1 MCIQTSK
8 NVSHLKQQKNLNKW
22 SEVKTREMINF
33 LESNSSKKNS
43 KLSRVKPIKRNS
55 ESASMRETLTI
66 ILRDGFQYFAAG

>member
-22 SEVKTREMINF
+22 SEVRTREMNNF
-33 LESNSSKKNS
+33 LVSNSSKKNS

-55 ESASMRETLTI
+55 ESESMRETQT

>member
-1 MCIQTSK
+1 
-8 NVSHLKQQKNLNKW
+8 
-22 SEVKTREMINF
+22 MINF